1 MTRSAGSRREKLFFT
16 CLLPIINWKD
26 IAAAR
31 LDVNCSSDPP
41 IFLPVTVR
49 LGMRSKGKVNRMR
62 EKWDGIQRIGF
73 SGFFSPLVN
82 RNST

>member
-49 LGMRSKGKVNRMR
+49 LER
-62 EKWDGIQRIGF
+62 WDGIQRIGF
-73 SGFFSPLVN
+73 SGFFSPPVN
-82 RNST
+82 RN